1 MLETFKGGRGKK
13 APYATE
19 MRRVPSPL
27 KMLVEK
33 LAADYKELV
42 QEYYDPSDER
52 LLTRV
57 SQGLTATFLEQ
68 IENLSQENDELQS
81 KNLELEKEA
90 TEMREAMQNLTQTCK
105 YWQEKAAITEAESA
119 HLLDDLAATALKL
132 EEQQEKKETA
142 ETERQFHSQPE
153 RSTIT
158 DAKIIMLLREAL
170 KLRANAGGAIKRKIE
185 QALVL
190 LTSRET

>member
-1 MLETFKGGRGKK
+1 MLNTFKGGRGKK

-27 KMLVEK
+27 KALVEK

-68 IENLSQENDELQS
+68 IENLSQENDDLQS

-90 TEMREAMQNLTQTCK
+90 TEMKETIQNLTQTYK
-105 YWQEKAAITEAESA
+105 HWHEKATVAEAESA
-119 HLLDDLAATALKL
+119 HLLEELAAMSLKL
-132 EEQQEKKETA
+132 EEQQKKKEMA
-142 ETERQFHSQPE
+142 ETERQSNFQPI
-153 RSTIT
+153 RSTIA
-158 DAKIIMLLREAL
+158 DPKIIILLDEAL
-170 KLRANAGGAIKRKIE
+170 KLKSNVGGAIKRKIKE
-185 QALVL
+185 ALVL
-190 LTSRET
+190 LVSQE